1 MVFLTSSSIRARL
14 YRGIGGLLVLLAVSS
29 GLGLFMLHNLSSNE
43 STLANK
49 AQPYLADL
57 STMGVAAKGAAN
69 DERGYL
75 MTGDPTFIDEIHAKR
90 DAVVYPAL
98 ADAAKI
104 YAASSAETKAVNS
117 IVTGYKKWAT
127 ARDAELKQYST
138 DHKGA
143 IDLALGSN
151 RDLRKAYEATI
162 DEAVAIAD
170 TGVKSS
176 DSSFTS
182 TSASATWVLIGFLA
196 FALLA
201 GVAFALRLAR
211 WISARL
217 AKLTA
222 VADRLAVGDVDG
234 LEVEVGGNDELG
246 TLGASMQG
254 VVAAFQELFSSA
266 KSKAA

>member
-1 MVFLTSSSIRARL
+1 
-14 YRGIGGLLVLLAVSS
+14 
-29 GLGLFMLHNLSSNE
+29 
-43 STLANK
+43 
-49 AQPYLADL
+49 
-57 STMGVAAKGAAN
+57 MGVAAKGAAN

-104 YAASSAETKAVNS
+104 YPASSAETKAVNS
-117 IVTGYKKWAT
+117 IVAGYKKWAT

-170 TGVKSS
+170 AGVKSS

-182 TSASATWVLIGFLA
+182 TSASATWVLIVFLA
-196 FALLA
+196 FALLT
-201 GVAFALRLAR
+201 GVAFALSRAR
-211 WISARL
+211 SISARL

-222 VADRLAVGDVDG
+222 VADRLAVA
-234 LEVEVGGNDELG
+234 
-246 TLGASMQG
+246 TPTA
-254 VVAAFQELFSSA
+254 
-266 KSKAA
+266 